1 MPILGPDQSRGQGES
16 ETAASSAFDELFA
29 DSAQTALFGTS
40 NGKQLAAFSQKK
52 EVVLT
57 WNVLV
62 KVKLNFQFNF
72 NQFLYT
78 F

>member
-1 MPILGPDQSRGQGES
+1 
-16 ETAASSAFDELFA
+16 
-29 DSAQTALFGTS
+29 LFGTS